1 MIKKRSVETAGSCDI
16 KKKASIK
23 EAFDKRIE
31 KLKHGT
37 VKCPL
42 CSESFNGIKEMW
54 AHFKDHCR

>member
-1 MIKKRSVETAGSCDI
+1 MKKTSKETSTYCDI
-16 KKKASIK
+16 HKRAGFK
-23 EAFDKRIE
+23 EAIEKRVE

>member
-1 MIKKRSVETAGSCDI
+1 MKKIQNHTPATCDI
-16 KKKASIK
+16 HKRAGFKESI
-23 EAFDKRIE
+23 EKRLE

-42 CSESFNGIKEMW
+42 CAESFNGIKEMW

>member
-1 MIKKRSVETAGSCDI
+1 MKKTQTETPTSCDI
-16 KKKASIK
+16 KKRAGFK
-23 EAFDKRIE
+23 EAIDKQLE

-42 CSESFNGIKEMW
+42 CTESFNGIKEMW

>member
-1 MIKKRSVETAGSCDI
+1 MKKNPDETAASCDI
-16 KKKASIK
+16 NKRAGFK
-23 EAFDKRIE
+23 EAINKQLE

-42 CSESFNGIKEMW
+42 CAESFKGIKEMW

>member
-1 MIKKRSVETAGSCDI
+1 MKKTSDDTASSCGIKKRAGF
-16 KKKASIK
+16 K
-23 EAFDKRIE
+23 EAIDKRLE

-42 CSESFNGIKEMW
+42 CTESFNGIKEMW